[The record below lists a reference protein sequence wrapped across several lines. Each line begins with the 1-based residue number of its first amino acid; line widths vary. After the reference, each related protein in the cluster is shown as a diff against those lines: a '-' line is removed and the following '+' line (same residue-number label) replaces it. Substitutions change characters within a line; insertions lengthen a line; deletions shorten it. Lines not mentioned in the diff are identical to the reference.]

1 MAVVV
6 VIVTLR
12 IIAMRIA
19 VVVASIATN
28 RCRCRCARTR
38 HLVPIKLSLHP
49 NQLLGKLLILFLQ
62 ICHLLGQV
70 IDEAL
75 LGR

>member
-6 VIVTLR
+6 IIVTLR

-28 RCRCRCARTR
+28 RCRCTRTR

-49 NQLLGKLLILFLQ
+49 DQLLGKLLVLFLQ
-62 ICHLLGQV
+62 ISHLFG
-70 IDEAL
+70 
-75 LGR
+75 